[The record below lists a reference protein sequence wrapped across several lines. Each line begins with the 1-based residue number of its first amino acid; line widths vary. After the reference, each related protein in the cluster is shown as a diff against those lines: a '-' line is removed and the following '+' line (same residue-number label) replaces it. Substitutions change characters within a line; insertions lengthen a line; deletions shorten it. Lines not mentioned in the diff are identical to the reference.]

1 MVLKILL
8 IGVAVILGLLV
19 VLPFVLSVAGF
30 NYFNLPD
37 FSSDGGGS
45 SSSSSVGRGLLR
57 SRDGGENWEDVS
69 FLGDRRVSLPA
80 QILDIA
86 FHPQNPDLIFMGT
99 RSSGIWKSIDTGQ
112 SWEKIYDKS
121 RVLDPSADV
130 YKIAVSRSNPQI
142 LYAALFQDRR
152 GRVLRS
158 SDGGNS
164 FREIYFVT
172 ADNFGVF
179 DLYINPVDEDWVMI
193 VTGQGGVLET
203 KNGGRT
209 WRVIKW
215 FGNSLVKILVNPVFP
230 MEMFV
235 INDQG
240 SIFKTFDRGE
250 NWADL
255 SEESGDLG
263 GDNLSYRPQ
272 VGLDPFAGL
281 FSRSNKVVA
290 LVSDPRVFTTLYLGT
305 KEGVLRSLDGGF
317 VWKRLNLLIPP
328 EALPIN
334 AVAVHPRSSDIIFA
348 GASSQLHRSDDGG
361 LNWRVA
367 FLPVGGKVK
376 NLFIHPLKPEI
387 MFAVLER

>member
-142 LYAALFQDRR
+142 LYAALFQENET
-152 GRVLRS
+152 LRS
-158 SDGGNS
+158 KINGLTHDKTEWIYGNGETL
-164 FREIYFVT
+164 FEI
-172 ADNFGVF
+172 
-179 DLYINPVDEDWVMI
+179 
-193 VTGQGGVLET
+193 
-203 KNGGRT
+203 
-209 WRVIKW
+209 
-215 FGNSLVKILVNPVFP
+215 
-230 MEMFV
+230 
-235 INDQG
+235 
-240 SIFKTFDRGE
+240 
-250 NWADL
+250 
-255 SEESGDLG
+255 
-263 GDNLSYRPQ
+263 
-272 VGLDPFAGL
+272 
-281 FSRSNKVVA
+281 SNQKQ
-290 LVSDPRVFTTLYLGT
+290 SM
-305 KEGVLRSLDGGF
+305 S
-317 VWKRLNLLIPP
+317 
-328 EALPIN
+328 
-334 AVAVHPRSSDIIFA
+334 
-348 GASSQLHRSDDGG
+348 
-361 LNWRVA
+361 
-367 FLPVGGKVK
+367 
-376 NLFIHPLKPEI
+376 
-387 MFAVLER
+387 